1 MIDALEVVI
10 LGPKTIA
17 GLMTTIS
24 SSLSLA
30 RAQAAFSVIV
40 FARGPQSCTH
50 VHKNDKQ
57 H

>member
-30 RAQAAFSVIV
+30 RAQAAFSVVV

-50 VHKNDKQ
+50 VHKDDKQ